1 MRGGFSL
8 EPCEIVEPADEWI
21 KARKKTWSHL
31 IQQVYDATPLLSDC
45 GGMMKIISVI
55 EARHQSNVVGKI
67 LASIKF
73 VFEVLQLPERP
84 PPAFSP
90 EPDGDRDDGSSSDAF
105 GF

>member
-1 MRGGFSL
+1 MVQYETHFY
-8 EPCEIVEPADEWI
+8 ETD
-21 KARKKTWSHL
+21 
-31 IQQVYDATPLLSDC
+31 PLLCEC
-45 GGMMKIISVI
+45 GSKLEVRGDFVI
-55 EARHQSNVVGKI
+55 EARNQSDVVGKI

-105 GF
+105 CF